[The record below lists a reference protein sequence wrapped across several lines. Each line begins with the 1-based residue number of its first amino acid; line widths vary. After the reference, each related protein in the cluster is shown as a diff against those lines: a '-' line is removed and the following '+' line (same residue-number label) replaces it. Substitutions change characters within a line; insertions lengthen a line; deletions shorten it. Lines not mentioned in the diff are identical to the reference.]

1 MHNFRRSVEETLSED
16 QSDEDFDAEELLSP
30 QLHCLIEK
38 KLMYFNDPTVSF
50 SMPVHRSNYYQD
62 ITRIHQHIGT
72 AKFGPI
78 QPWLSNKKVPT
89 RPLPEDSEVFP
100 EFKREVES
108 YLDEIA
114 GLLEKF
120 QDKVELAEA
129 DQDKISREISDTEH
143 KVSLV
148 EAAVKS
154 ASKDYSTSKDSFE
167 SLLVLGEKVKVE
179 LAELVDSASSK
190 LTLLGRITKL
200 EDELVRVEAAFESMH
215 YDYEALKETYDLT
228 KKDYDRR
235 LTSSLIANE
244 ELEQQLANLRTVYDE
259 LSENHTTLKK
269 NTLQAQ
275 DVHEREMKKLQRA
288 YDFLKEEL
296 ETKEELLTTFK
307 SVVESASSQSDDAS
321 LQLQNQQKFHAQ
333 IVAQYDKKIHDYE
346 QEIAKMKRGWIRDV
360 EVMNALKIE
369 KETLDVKLQMLDQKW
384 MNLTEDYKAALQKCD
399 ELKKE
404 ARANLLASSHSIE
417 PNSHSATGSVSRM
430 ELEYRKRLKELEASY
445 VGKVTMLSN
454 ELDSLKVQLSAE
466 KDYNEQ
472 LERSNNN
479 LQLQIKRMQDAL
491 R

>member
-1 MHNFRRSVEETLSED
+1 
-16 QSDEDFDAEELLSP
+16 
-30 QLHCLIEK
+30 
-38 KLMYFNDPTVSF
+38 
-50 SMPVHRSNYYQD
+50 
-62 ITRIHQHIGT
+62 
-72 AKFGPI
+72 
-78 QPWLSNKKVPT
+78 
-89 RPLPEDSEVFP
+89 
-100 EFKREVES
+100 
-108 YLDEIA
+108 
-114 GLLEKF
+114 
-120 QDKVELAEA
+120 
-129 DQDKISREISDTEH
+129 
-143 KVSLV
+143 
-148 EAAVKS
+148 
-154 ASKDYSTSKDSFE
+154 
-167 SLLVLGEKVKVE
+167 
-179 LAELVDSASSK
+179 
-190 LTLLGRITKL
+190 
-200 EDELVRVEAAFESMH
+200 MH